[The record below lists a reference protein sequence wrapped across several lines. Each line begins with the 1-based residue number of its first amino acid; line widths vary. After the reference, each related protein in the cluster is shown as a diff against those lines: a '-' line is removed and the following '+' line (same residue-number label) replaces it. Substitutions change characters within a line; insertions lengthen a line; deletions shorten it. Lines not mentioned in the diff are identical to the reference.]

1 MPASK
6 PVARF
11 RAQQWLI
18 LGIAMISMAVT
29 ISLGV
34 WQLKRAAF
42 KEGLAE
48 RISIKN
54 RLPALDNTALNAPDF
69 IATTQDEN
77 TWLHR
82 RASIQGRWMHEKTVF
97 LDNRAMQF
105 KGSQRVGFYVATPL
119 AIDGGKQVIWVQ
131 RGWVQRDFQDRSKL
145 PALPESVQ
153 TVIVP
158 GRLMARVS
166 KAYELQGAAPALSA
180 PMSSYAESTEGTR
193 PSRIW
198 QNLPVGAF
206 AGKALLPMALLQTSP
221 EVLSEG
227 SPSSLQEASL
237 LRDWPAANTG
247 VAKHYGY
254 AFQWFAL
261 SALLGGLYVW
271 FQLIAPVVTRRHAK
285 RR

>member
-1 MPASK
+1 MPLVPSSK

-18 LGIAMISMAVT
+18 LGIALSSVAITA
-29 ISLGV
+29 SLGA

-42 KEGLAE
+42 KEGLAQQ
-48 RISIKN
+48 ISTRN
-54 RLPALDNTALNAPDF
+54 QLLALDNTGLNASDF
-69 IATTQDEN
+69 IAAARDES

-82 RASIQGRWMHEKTVF
+82 RVALQGRWLHEKTVF
-97 LDNRAMQF
+97 LDNRAMQVS
-105 KGSQRVGFYVATPL
+105 GSQRVGFFVVTPL
-119 AIDGGKQVIWVQ
+119 AIEGGNQVIWVQ
-131 RGWVQRDFQDRSKL
+131 RGWVHRDFQDRSKL
-145 PALPESVQ
+145 PALPETMQSV
-153 TVIVP
+153 TVS
-158 GRLMARVS
+158 GRLMAHVS

-180 PMSSYAESTEGTR
+180 PTSSSTESKEGTR

-198 QNLPVGAF
+198 QNIPTLSLG
-206 AGKALLPMALLQTSP
+206 GKALLPMALLQTSP

-227 SPSSLQEASL
+227 LPDSLQEASL
-237 LRDWPAANTG
+237 LRDWPPANTG

-271 FQLIAPVVTRRHAK
+271 FQLITPRRHAK
-285 RR
+285 RS